1 MLQLNSIVSFILR
14 AKFWMPIFT
23 FLLERYAGN
32 FYFSK
37 CDHFTDLDKKEYG
50 VDPTIKVETAIAS
63 CKEEADKMFFDVL
76 GRKDKADKTRNALTV
91 LNR

>member
-1 MLQLNSIVSFILR
+1 MQ
-14 AKFWMPIFT
+14 AIFT
-23 FLLERYAGN
+23 SASVTN
-32 FYFSK
+32 
-37 CDHFTDLDKKEYG
+37 DHFTDLDKKEYG